1 MGEVRSPVVLLRSVV
16 REPLLCE
23 DRRWIL
29 ATTHSGHNPLLT
41 RVSVTYTL
49 IWKQRLKGF
58 PVGTSAVS
66 FLAPAKLNL
75 SLQVFGKRPDGYHHI
90 RSVIVPVSLY
100 DDVTVEEAPAGISVE
115 CDAPGV
121 PTDAANNCHKAAAL
135 FLAWAGTPAGVRI
148 RIRKAIPAESG
159 LGGGSSDAA
168 AALKGL
174 IALTG
179 KHPPPEALLAMAVR
193 VGADVPF
200 FLPGGAALVEGFGER
215 LTPLPWNVPFHAVIV
230 RPAFGLS
237 TREGYARLGREP
249 GDPPLVAPSR
259 RFGRFRTW
267 WPSSGTISKRRG
279 GPRIRRS
286 RRSGGNW
293 CPRERRRRGS
303 READRRCS
311 ASSCRKTRRGR
322 RGENCRQATT
332 GEKGDGSSS
341 REASSV
347 ASRK

>member
-1 MGEVRSPVVLLRSVV
+1 MS
-16 REPLLCE
+16 
-23 DRRWIL
+23 
-29 ATTHSGHNPLLT
+29 A
-41 RVSVTYTL
+41 
-49 IWKQRLKGF
+49 
-58 PVGTSAVS
+58 SAVS

-90 RSVIVPVSLY
+90 RSVMAPVSLY
-100 DDVTVEEAPAGISVE
+100 DDVTVEEATAGISVE

-121 PTDAANNCHKAAAL
+121 PTDAANSCHKAAAL
-135 FLAWAGTPAGVRI
+135 FLAWAGVPGGVRI

-179 KHPPPEALLAMAVR
+179 KHPPPETLLAMAVR

-215 LTPLPWNVPFHAVIV
+215 LTPIPWNVPFHVVIV

-249 GDPPLVAPSR
+249 GDPPPRGCIPS
-259 RFGRFRTW
+259 FRTFSDLAAIVRNDFEAAW
-267 WPSSGTISKRRG
+267 GPSHPEIASIRHELASAGAAAAGLSG
-279 GPRIRRS
+279 
-286 RRSGGNW
+286 SGSAVFGLFTS
-293 CPRERRRRGS
+293 ES
-303 READRRCS
+303 AAREARGKLS
-311 ASSCRKTRRGR
+311 AGDDGGKGR
-322 RGENCRQATT
+322 RLF
-332 GEKGDGSSS
+332 
-341 REASSV
+341 V
-347 ASRK
+347 ARSI

>member
-1 MGEVRSPVVLLRSVV
+1 M
-16 REPLLCE
+16 
-23 DRRWIL
+23 
-29 ATTHSGHNPLLT
+29 A
-41 RVSVTYTL
+41 
-49 IWKQRLKGF
+49 
-58 PVGTSAVS
+58 SAVS

-75 SLQVFGKRPDGYHHI
+75 SLQVFGKRPDGYHNI
-90 RSVIVPVSLY
+90 RSVMVPVSLY
-100 DDVTVEEAPAGISVE
+100 DEVTVEEADAGISVE

-121 PTDAANNCHKAAAL
+121 PTDAANSCHKAAAL

-148 RIRKAIPAESG
+148 RIRKAIPPESG

-200 FLPGGAALVEGFGER
+200 FLPGGAALVEGIGER

-249 GDPPLVAPSR
+249 GDPPPRGNVPS
-259 RFGRFRTW
+259 FRTFTDVAAAVRNDFEEAW
-267 WPSSGTISKRRG
+267 GPSHPEIAA
-279 GPRIRRS
+279 IRRELLS
-286 RRSGGNW
+286 AGAGAAGLSGSGSALFGLYASERLAREARRKLSGSDDVGTGLRIYVARSG
-293 CPRERRRRGS
+293 
-303 READRRCS
+303 
-311 ASSCRKTRRGR
+311 
-322 RGENCRQATT
+322 
-332 GEKGDGSSS
+332 
-341 REASSV
+341 
-347 ASRK
+347 